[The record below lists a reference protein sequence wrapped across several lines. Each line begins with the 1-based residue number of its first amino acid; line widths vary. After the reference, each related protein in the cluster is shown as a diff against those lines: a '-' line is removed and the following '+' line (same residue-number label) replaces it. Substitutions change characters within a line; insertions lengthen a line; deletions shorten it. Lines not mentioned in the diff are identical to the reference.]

1 MNLRRSEQRRMEGND
16 LDTGLTYEILKK
28 KFKKTTI
35 FFHLHEVAVHRL

>member
-1 MNLRRSEQRRMEGND
+1 MEGSD

-28 KFKKTTI
+28 KKFKKKTA